1 MRCIQ
6 DTSSIY
12 CMLKVFLNK
21 VTDIWGI
28 LHTVVFFMV
37 LENEDLSCNVT
48 STTSSHSAGSF
59 V

>member
-6 DTSSIY
+6 DMYILY
-12 CMLKVFLNK
+12 VKGILNK

-37 LENEDLSCNVT
+37 LENEDLSCNV
-48 STTSSHSAGSF
+48 SPP
-59 V
+59 